1 MKKLLLFIF
10 TFFCF
15 CPAWADVSPKPEMEF
30 SFIYETATK
39 PAIDPLHSEQ
49 IQCEDNQCISAKPL
63 GSYGL
68 QKLRCTENTC
78 FSIAYD
84 YEPFQK
90 LVIAFADGSKRESQV
105 FAAPDTL
112 RAHFN
117 VKVGADTLDVTP
129 AGLAENV
136 GPWARRDAWTS
147 LAVILIL
154 ELLAAAAFLNYTQKS
169 FTILY
174 SVGLANLLTTAAS
187 WILLVRYVKET
198 ALLWIFCLL
207 AETLIIRLM
216 NRKKISLH
224 DAFMLSLTTNVTSYS
239 LGLMIS
245 FVIAPLLF

>member
-10 TFFCF
+10 AFFCF

-49 IQCEDNQCISAKPL
+49 IQCEDNQCLSAKPL

-207 AETLIIRLM
+207 A
-216 NRKKISLH
+216 
-224 DAFMLSLTTNVTSYS
+224 
-239 LGLMIS
+239 
-245 FVIAPLLF
+245 